1 MIVRSLALGAL
12 LALGFTS
19 AVSARPDSFD
29 HTFSATS
36 STAPAGGSATSSVL
50 YTNFSISEP
59 IQGWSFGL
67 CNDAALLA
75 PSGVVDGSAT
85 AGLNG
90 GAGPD
95 FNQVN
100 LFPDGWTVGVV
111 VSFVGT
117 DTLPPGLDDELN
129 VATYD
134 VLGNEGDSADL
145 CFCDTLGD
153 PPVVSVVVIDGASL
167 APAFFLCGTVGIT
180 EGAPLPGFVYSN
192 PDATVCDAFSSPV
205 RILDEDGTNETQ
217 GFSMGITF
225 DETVLDVTGIAPAP
239 ALQALNGGSG
249 PDFFGD
255 NLFANGWTVGVVY
268 AFVGGQS
275 IIFDTPTDAIIA
287 DYTVD
292 AGVADGSTTTID
304 CSELLGSPP
313 VANVVVVGGASLP
326 ATCESGTITVDCPD
340 FAVFLRGDCNT
351 DGGVDIADGIWIL
364 NELFLSGAA
373 TSCVAACDANFDG
386 VVDTSD
392 ATFIF
397 NYRFLDGD
405 APAAPFP
412 SCGGDGVSL
421 DCVDSGCP

>member
-1 MIVRSLALGAL
+1 MIVRSLLLGAL
-12 LALGFTS
+12 CALGCTS
-19 AVSARPDSFD
+19 SVWARPDSFD

-36 STAPAGGSATSSVL
+36 STAPSGGTTTSSVL
-50 YTNFSISEP
+50 YTNFSINEP
-59 IQGWSFGL
+59 VQGWSFGL
-67 CNDAALLA
+67 CNDATLVTPTLIQ
-75 PSGVVDGSAT
+75 DGTAT

-90 GAGPD
+90 GSGPD

-100 LFPDGWTVGVV
+100 VLADGWTVGVV

-134 VLGNEGDSADL
+134 VIGNAGDSADL

-153 PPVVSVVVIDGASL
+153 PPVVSVIVIEGASL
-167 APAFFLCGTVGIT
+167 TPAFFLCGTVDIT
-180 EGAPLPGFVYSN
+180 EGAPPLGFVYTS
-192 PDATVCDAFSSPV
+192 PDATVCDAFSNPV
-205 RILDEDGTNETQ
+205 QILDEAGTNETQ
-217 GFSMGITF
+217 GFSMAMIF

-239 ALQALNGGSG
+239 ALQALNGGAG

-255 NLFANGWTVGVVY
+255 NLFPNGWTVGVVY

-275 IIFDTPTDAIIA
+275 ILFDTSTDAIIA

-304 CSELLGSPP
+304 CTELLGSPP

-326 ATCESGTITVDCPD
+326 VNCEAGTITVDCPD
-340 FAVFLRGDCNT
+340 FAIFLRGDCNT
-351 DGGVDIADGIWIL
+351 DGLVDIADGIWIL
-364 NELFLSGAA
+364 NELFLSGSA
-373 TSCVAACDANFDG
+373 TTCVAACDANFDG
-386 VVDTSD
+386 VVDASD
-392 ATFIF
+392 ATYIF

-405 APAAPFP
+405 APSAPFP
-412 SCGGDGVSL
+412 ACGGDGVSL
-421 DCVDSGCP
+421 DCDASGCP